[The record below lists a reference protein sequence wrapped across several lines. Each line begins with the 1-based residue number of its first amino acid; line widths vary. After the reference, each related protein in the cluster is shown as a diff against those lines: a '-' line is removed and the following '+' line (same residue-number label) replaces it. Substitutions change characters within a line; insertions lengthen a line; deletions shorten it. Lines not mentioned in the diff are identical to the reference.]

1 VSLTKDTFKKMLTE
15 ERNAKTLDLD
25 VLSTADLVKRIQA
38 EDLEVAKAVSD
49 VSDKIAQAVDIIT
62 DRLKRGGRMIYFGAG
77 TSGRLGVLDATECSP
92 TFGVEPEMIQA
103 YIAGGKDAMFQAF
116 ENAEDSIE
124 LGRSDAENAE
134 ITDKDV
140 VVGITASG
148 RTPYVFGALRKAKE
162 RKAPVI
168 AIVNNPGSELET
180 LSDVCITALVGAEAL
195 TGSTRMKAGTAQ
207 KMILNLLST
216 ATMVR
221 LGKVYENLMVD
232 LKPTN
237 EKLRERAASI
247 ICTVCD
253 VERHVAEGALVA
265 SGNKVKT
272 AILMI
277 KRKLGRAQAEQ
288 LLVKCG
294 NKLRDALTADL

>member
-1 VSLTKDTFKKMLTE
+1 VSTTTESFKRMLTE
-15 ERNAKTLDLD
+15 ERNAHTLDLD
-25 VLSTADLVKRIQA
+25 VLNTEDLVKRIQS
-38 EDLEVAKAVSD
+38 EDLEVAKAVAACNAD
-49 VSDKIAQAVDIIT
+49 IAKAVDIAT
-62 DRLKRGGRMIYFGAG
+62 EKLSKGGRMVYFGAG
-77 TSGRLGVLDATECSP
+77 TSGRLGVLDATECPP
-92 TFGVEPEMIQA
+92 TFGVDGNTIQA
-103 YIAGGKDAMFQAF
+103 CIAGGRDAMFQAF
-116 ENAEDSIE
+116 ENAEDSQD
-124 LGRSDAENAE
+124 LGRQDAETAD
-134 ITDKDV
+134 ITSKDV

-148 RTPYVFGALRKAKE
+148 RTPYVIGALKKARE
-162 RKAPVI
+162 RGAATI
-168 AIVNNPGSELET
+168 GIVNNPQSELQT
-180 LSDVCITALVGAEAL
+180 MCDVTITALVGPEAL

-216 ATMVR
+216 STMVR

-272 AILMI
+272 AILMV
-277 KRKLGRAQAEQ
+277 KRKVGRAQAES
-288 LLVKCG
+288 LLTKCH
-294 NKLRDALTADL
+294 NKLRAALEAAV

>member
-1 VSLTKDTFKKMLTE
+1 
-15 ERNAKTLDLD
+15 
-25 VLSTADLVKRIQA
+25 
-38 EDLEVAKAVSD
+38 LE
-49 VSDKIAQAVDIIT
+49 Q
-62 DRLKRGGRMIYFGAG
+62 
-77 TSGRLGVLDATECSP
+77 
-92 TFGVEPEMIQA
+92 
-103 YIAGGKDAMFQAF
+103 
-116 ENAEDSIE
+116 
-124 LGRSDAENAE
+124 
-134 ITDKDV
+134 
-140 VVGITASG
+140 
-148 RTPYVFGALRKAKE
+148 
-162 RKAPVI
+162 
-168 AIVNNPGSELET
+168 
-180 LSDVCITALVGAEAL
+180 LSDVLIVALVGPEAL

-207 KMILNLLST
+207 KMILNLIST

-288 LLVKCG
+288 LLQRCA
-294 NKLRDALTADL
+294 NKLRDALGADL

>member
-1 VSLTKDTFKKMLTE
+1 MV
-15 ERNAKTLDLD
+15 
-25 VLSTADLVKRIQA
+25 
-38 EDLEVAKAVSD
+38 
-49 VSDKIAQAVDIIT
+49 
-62 DRLKRGGRMIYFGAG
+62 
-77 TSGRLGVLDATECSP
+77 
-92 TFGVEPEMIQA
+92 QA
-103 YIAGGKDAMFQAF
+103 YIAGGKEAMFQAF
-116 ENAEDSIE
+116 ENAEDSTD
-124 LGRSDAENAE
+124 LGRTDAESAD
-134 ITDKDV
+134 ITSKDV

-148 RTPYVFGALRKAKE
+148 RTPYVVGALNKARE
-162 RKAPVI
+162 RGAATV
-168 AIVNNPGSELET
+168 AIVNNPGSELES
-180 LSDVCITALVGAEAL
+180 LADVTITALVGAEAL

-216 ATMVR
+216 STMVG

-247 ICTVCD
+247 ICTVCN

-272 AILMI
+272 AILMV

-288 LLVKCG
+288 LLTRNN
-294 NKLRDALTADL
+294 NKLRAALECQIRRLLLSDPLIEHEFQIR